1 MFCVASKVCGCVLC
15 AQCMFCVHCAFAC
28 VRVLWFCVCSGCM
41 CAWGDGSGLHVA
53 PAGAQL
59 HGGAKGAQEQPQPRR
74 GPRWGQRYVE
84 EETLGH
90 MRVYRAGMGEVGGTP
105 GGYEAGYEGGW
116 ETLRELC
123 GIWESNVTPKGSGY
137 WGRELGP
144 PPGDQGDP
152 GGGGYGA
159 PRGVV
164 EHTRRGSLWGTGE
177 VRGTLGGLWDTQ
189 EVGKTQGFMRHT
201 RGPGP
206 PWTVLGAPKG
216 AQGHP
221 ERGRIAG
228 APQKLMP
235 EPRPVAPPLLQT
247 SDRAPRGRKDPRSP
261 PMSSLTGGAHGCQRG
276 ARAAHPGRRP
286 ARGGGAPGP
295 GKRKGG
301 GCHPPAGGRL

>member
-41 CAWGDGSGLHVA
+41 CAWGDGSGLHVT

-59 HGGAKGAQEQPQPRR
+59 HGGAKGAQEQPQPQR

-152 GGGGYGA
+152 GGGTTMGHPGELWSIQERGVSGAQERSEAPWGGYGTPRRLGK
-159 PRGVV
+159 PRG
-164 EHTRRGSLWGTGE
+164 L
-177 VRGTLGGLWDTQ
+177 
-189 EVGKTQGFMRHT
+189 
-201 RGPGP
+201 
-206 PWTVLGAPKG
+206 
-216 AQGHP
+216 
-221 ERGRIAG
+221 
-228 APQKLMP
+228 
-235 EPRPVAPPLLQT
+235 
-247 SDRAPRGRKDPRSP
+247 
-261 PMSSLTGGAHGCQRG
+261 
-276 ARAAHPGRRP
+276 
-286 ARGGGAPGP
+286 
-295 GKRKGG
+295 
-301 GCHPPAGGRL
+301 